1 MDGCRW
7 KPCKE
12 YKEKDYKELKM
23 TNTKRNYTLDWIR
36 VFAMGG
42 ILLDHYLCALG
53 SQSLNDIGMQIGVGG
68 GVTVFF
74 VISAW
79 LFGHKWAGG
88 GYKPFAPG
96 AFLKKRCVRIF
107 IPVWILI
114 AFTIPLEYVF
124 KGRFELQTI
133 MFNIV
138 GLGWVRPFGVS
149 GHLWYITMLMV
160 LYVAFVLASRVRL
173 DKTRLRW
180 WLIGMIA
187 VLAAYFIMQNRLTTY
202 SKCGPPMFL
211 LVGTMV
217 FARGNTIM
225 AIAKQHKIVVSII
238 ALLTLGFSQYLYH
251 LGWND
256 THKALAVAS
265 AIIAGFFV
273 FWATFANINI
283 KSANRHI
290 EWIAGISYEIYL
302 VHQPLLDVLNVCIAN
317 RWLMTAAWLI
327 TTLISAIL
335 LNKATGA
342 LCTRAK

>member
-1 MDGCRW
+1 M
-7 KPCKE
+7 
-12 YKEKDYKELKM
+12 L
-23 TNTKRNYTLDWIR
+23 
-36 VFAMGG
+36 
-42 ILLDHYLCALG
+42 
-53 SQSLNDIGMQIGVGG
+53 G

-256 THKALAVAS
+256 THKAMAVAS

>member
-1 MDGCRW
+1 M
-7 KPCKE
+7 
-12 YKEKDYKELKM
+12 L
-23 TNTKRNYTLDWIR
+23 
-36 VFAMGG
+36 
-42 ILLDHYLCALG
+42 
-53 SQSLNDIGMQIGVGG
+53 G

-180 WLIGMIA
+180 WLIGMAA

-256 THKALAVAS
+256 THKAMAVAS
-265 AIIAGFFV
+265 AIIAGFLV
-273 FWATFANINI
+273 FWATFASMNI

-317 RWLMTAAWLI
+317 RLLMTIAWLI

-335 LNKATGA
+335 LNKATSV

>member
-1 MDGCRW
+1 M
-7 KPCKE
+7 
-12 YKEKDYKELKM
+12 L
-23 TNTKRNYTLDWIR
+23 
-36 VFAMGG
+36 
-42 ILLDHYLCALG
+42 
-53 SQSLNDIGMQIGVGG
+53 G

>member
-1 MDGCRW
+1 M
-7 KPCKE
+7 
-12 YKEKDYKELKM
+12 L
-23 TNTKRNYTLDWIR
+23 
-36 VFAMGG
+36 
-42 ILLDHYLCALG
+42 
-53 SQSLNDIGMQIGVGG
+53 G

-180 WLIGMIA
+180 WLIGMTA

>member
-1 MDGCRW
+1 M
-7 KPCKE
+7 
-12 YKEKDYKELKM
+12 
-23 TNTKRNYTLDWIR
+23 
-36 VFAMGG
+36 
-42 ILLDHYLCALG
+42 
-53 SQSLNDIGMQIGVGG
+53 
-68 GVTVFF
+68 
-74 VISAW
+74 
-79 LFGHKWAGG
+79 
-88 GYKPFAPG
+88 
-96 AFLKKRCVRIF
+96 RIF

-180 WLIGMIA
+180 WLMGMTA
-187 VLAAYFIMQNRLTTY
+187 VLVAYFIMQNRLTTY

-265 AIIAGFFV
+265 AIIAGFLV
-273 FWATFANINI
+273 FWATFASMNI

-335 LNKATGA
+335 LNKATSV